1 MNNLGNPSSKDCEG
15 YARDCMRLAGE
26 TKDNATREQ
35 LIQMARQWMG
45 VAMDEEDKE
54 RDIVPKPR

>member
-45 VAMDEEDKE
+45 VAMYEEDKE